1 MADLDKQILK
11 TLVYA
16 DLFTWPLTA
25 KEINR
30 FLISSRVVLVQL
42 VSQALDKLVKA
53 KKVDYQPP
61 YYFLPGRQKNIVIR
75 SQRQLIS
82 QQKIKRARQVV
93 KLFGLIPFIKL
104 ISITGNVA
112 VGNAAQPD
120 DIDLMIIVQANTLW
134 LTRPMATFLLE
145 LFGWRRRPKDKQ
157 AKDKFCLNLWLDETA
172 LKLPRSKQNLF
183 TAHEIIQMQPILN
196 RRQVYERFL
205 QANQWIKQHLA
216 NSSWRAGNKPKTL
229 RPAPY
234 LLSWL
239 NNWLYKIQLQY
250 MCQRRTTEKIG
261 LHYAFFHLNDN
272 SQLVLRRYNKKA
284 KTILITGCF
293 DILHAEHRRLLR
305 VAKKLGQLLVGVESD
320 VRVRRL
326 KGRDRPINSIKTRLK
341 NLKNLDIA
349 DRVFELPAQ
358 FDSEAD
364 FLKLLRQL
372 QPDVLAVSN
381 STPNLAVKRRLMKQ
395 IGGQVKIVLPYNP
408 KISSTILLNKP
419 R

>member
-1 MADLDKQILK
+1 M
-11 TLVYA
+11 
-16 DLFTWPLTA
+16 
-25 KEINR
+25 
-30 FLISSRVVLVQL
+30 
-42 VSQALDKLVKA
+42 
-53 KKVDYQPP
+53 
-61 YYFLPGRQKNIVIR
+61 
-75 SQRQLIS
+75 
-82 QQKIKRARQVV
+82 
-93 KLFGLIPFIKL
+93 
-104 ISITGNVA
+104 
-112 VGNAAQPD
+112 
-120 DIDLMIIVQANTLW
+120 
-134 LTRPMATFLLE
+134 
-145 LFGWRRRPKDKQ
+145 
-157 AKDKFCLNLWLDETA
+157 
-172 LKLPRSKQNLF
+172 
-183 TAHEIIQMQPILN
+183 
-196 RRQVYERFL
+196 
-205 QANQWIKQHLA
+205 
-216 NSSWRAGNKPKTL
+216 
-229 RPAPY
+229 
-234 LLSWL
+234 
-239 NNWLYKIQLQY
+239 
-250 MCQRRTTEKIG
+250 
-261 LHYAFFHLNDN
+261 NDN